1 MEPGVKGSPA
11 AADTRSE
18 MSPVWKRPALPTV
31 IRSLR
36 FQVSIALLVAAA
48 LCAYAAGKFS
58 GQELAGSY
66 RDGADRVLV
75 GASRSFAGGF
85 NPSDLGSRSRL
96 TTRLA
101 DLRRLDPNLDGAI
114 VLRAGA
120 RGPRAIARAG
130 PQTPSPA
137 DLDAAR
143 RVLATGAPVRG
154 EQRSDESHLALRTE
168 ALVQAGKPVAALW
181 LGYDLRPSDAAIGR
195 RDRRIFGVLLGLLLG
210 FTGFTSW
217 VLGRGI
223 FRPLD
228 RLRLATRRIA
238 EGRLETRLRW
248 ERRDELGAL
257 AHDFDAMAGELEES
271 HGRLEALALRDPLTG
286 LANHRQFQES
296 LNTETKRARD
306 EGTQLALI
314 VIDVDRFKRIND
326 AWGHPVG
333 DSVLSEAGRSL
344 AETMKGVGLVAR
356 LGGDEFAI
364 LLPDSNSTQALAICE
379 AARAAVKA
387 NDTPDLDITCSG
399 GLAMFPE
406 DAGSPDSLSQLADG
420 ALYWAK
426 RSGRNLARRYDPEHV
441 LVVTSEQRAEF
452 AQVLESPGA
461 ITPVFQ
467 PIVSLANGEIV
478 AYEAL
483 ARFEDASR
491 RPPTWWF
498 AQAHR
503 FGLGAKLEAEAIRAA
518 LASVDRPHD
527 LALSVN
533 VSPSALGSPEVRAVL
548 PERLDNVIFEITE
561 QEQIIRPNELR
572 EALQPLRERG
582 ARVAVDD
589 AGAGYAG
596 LQQIMRMQA
605 DFIKLDRALISGC
618 HVDQAKAALIGSLAD
633 FAASTGAEVCAE
645 GIETLDELRVLIRL
659 GVTCGQGFVL
669 ARPAP
674 PWSEVDQEAAALCR
688 ALAREEPGTR
698 PHYLPS
704 AATRRRSHISNTQ
717 NSL

>member
-1 MEPGVKGSPA
+1 MPA
-11 AADTRSE
+11 
-18 MSPVWKRPALPTV
+18 M

-36 FQVSIALLVAAA
+36 FQVSIALLVGAA
-48 LCAYAAGKFS
+48 LCAYAAGRFS

-66 RDGADRVLV
+66 RDSADSLLA
-75 GASRSFAGGF
+75 GASKSFASGF
-85 NPSDLGSRSRL
+85 DPSDLGSRSQLTARL
-96 TTRLA
+96 E

-120 RGPRAIARAG
+120 RGPRAVARAG
-130 PQTPSPA
+130 PQPPSPI
-137 DLDAAR
+137 DVEAAR
-143 RVLATGAPVRG
+143 RVLATGAPVRS
-154 EQRSDESHLALRTE
+154 EQRSDGTHLAVRTE
-168 ALVQAGKPVAALW
+168 ALVQRGKPVAALW
-181 LGYDLRPSDAAIGR
+181 LGYDLRPADTAIGQ
-195 RDRRIFGVLLGLLLG
+195 RDRRIFGVLLGLLLA
-210 FTGFTSW
+210 FTAFTSW

-223 FRPLD
+223 FRPVD
-228 RLRLATRRIA
+228 RLRLATRQIA

-248 ERRDELGAL
+248 ERRDELGTL
-257 AHDFDAMAGELEES
+257 AHDFDVMAGELEES
-271 HGRLEALALRDPLTG
+271 HGRLETLALRDPLTG
-286 LANHRQFQES
+286 LANHRQFQEA
-296 LNTETKRARD
+296 LNAETERARD
-306 EGTQLALI
+306 AGTDLALI
-314 VIDVDRFKRIND
+314 LIDVDRFKRIND
-326 AWGHPVG
+326 AWGHPIG
-333 DSVLSEAGRSL
+333 DRVLSQAGQSL
-344 AETMKGVGLVAR
+344 AATMKGVGLVAR

-406 DAGSPDSLSQLADG
+406 DAASADSLSQLADG

-426 RSGRNLARRYDPEHV
+426 RSGRDLARRYDPEHV

-467 PIVSLANGEIV
+467 PIVSLVNGEVI

-483 ARFEDASR
+483 ARFEGGNR

-518 LASVDRPHD
+518 LASPERPHD

-561 QEQIIRPNELR
+561 QEQIIHPNELR
-572 EALQPLRERG
+572 EDLQPLRERG

-596 LQQIMRMQA
+596 LQQIMRMRA
-605 DFIKLDRALISGC
+605 DFIKLDRSLISGC
-618 HVDQAKAALIGSLAD
+618 HLDQAKAALIGSLAD

-645 GIETLDELRVLIRL
+645 GVETLDELRVIIRL

-674 PWSEVDQEAAALCR
+674 PWTEVDADAAALCR
-688 ALAREEPGTR
+688 ALAREDPSAR
-698 PHYLPS
+698 SRYLPS
-704 AATRRRSHISNTQ
+704 VASRRRSHISNTP
-717 NSL
+717 NAL